1 MQGMRAAKGLFFAV
15 GGRESET
22 RPRRTGDGW
31 SWSPRSS
38 QVASRC
44 ADVWRLGARNIQFAT
59 YSPEQRVEFNESESQ
74 RVMKQRF
81 LNQKLGKR
89 NSRRAEINK
98 AKRLLNERWQPKP
111 RKGG

>member
-1 MQGMRAAKGLFFAV
+1 
-15 GGRESET
+15 
-22 RPRRTGDGW
+22 
-31 SWSPRSS
+31 
-38 QVASRC
+38 
-44 ADVWRLGARNIQFAT
+44 
-59 YSPEQRVEFNESESQ
+59 
-74 RVMKQRF
+74 MKQRF